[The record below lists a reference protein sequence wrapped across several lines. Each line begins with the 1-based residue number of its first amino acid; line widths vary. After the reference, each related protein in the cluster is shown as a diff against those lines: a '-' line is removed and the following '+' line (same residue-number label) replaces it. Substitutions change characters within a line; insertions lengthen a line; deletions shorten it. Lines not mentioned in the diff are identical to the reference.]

1 MKGIIR
7 RSGAFIL
14 CAALILT
21 LCSCDW
27 LDDKKAGHAVW
38 KTGKHETILFDDT
51 EYRLLEIKGNKTP
64 IMPYSHIR
72 GYENENYVTE
82 DDVPVLAAD
91 MYGTR
96 FRLSSDKS
104 LIKVGDK
111 YYARKNKYD
120 DYAAAAKKT
129 ITDRYGFYYGSSSPK
144 LMRDIPIMNGIETT
158 VADGDAGFAVLSS
171 KFSEMI
177 DDIKVNPMEK
187 QIASR
192 FQESSFNYCMQFV
205 ACDRNGMMCAGKAYT
220 LLSDGYTYCL
230 RREDKGDTPVYYYM
244 FSDDT
249 EYITDL
255 YETLALQGAWLPEV
269 Y

>member
-1 MKGIIR
+1 
-7 RSGAFIL
+7 
-14 CAALILT
+14 
-21 LCSCDW
+21 
-27 LDDKKAGHAVW
+27 
-38 KTGKHETILFDDT
+38 
-51 EYRLLEIKGNKTP
+51 
-64 IMPYSHIR
+64 
-72 GYENENYVTE
+72 
-82 DDVPVLAAD
+82 

-96 FRLSSDKS
+96 FQLSSDKS

-120 DYAAAAKKT
+120 GYAAAAKKT
-129 ITDRYGFYYGSSSPK
+129 ITDRYGFYYGSSNTE
-144 LMRDIPIMNGIETT
+144 LMKDIPRMKGIETT

-177 DDIKVNPMEK
+177 DDIKVNPLENHVSSK
-187 QIASR
+187 

-220 LLSDGYTYCL
+220 LLSDGYTYFL

-244 FSDDT
+244 PPDDT
-249 EYITDL
+249 EYIIYL
-255 YETLALQGAWLPEV
+255 YEKLAIQGAWLPEV